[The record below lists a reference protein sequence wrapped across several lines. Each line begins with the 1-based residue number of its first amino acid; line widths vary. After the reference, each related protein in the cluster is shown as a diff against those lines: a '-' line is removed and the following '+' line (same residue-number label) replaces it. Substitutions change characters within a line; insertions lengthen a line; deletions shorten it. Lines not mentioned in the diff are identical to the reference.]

1 MFEGVFHSGE
11 PIEELWNEYDKY
23 FSDVIIDRG
32 EAYYQDGRVTSCT
45 KLGDLYVAN
54 VRGSVDYTVRI
65 QQDGDELVMSCS
77 CPYDGNCK
85 HEYATLLAIDN
96 EDYDIKELKPYIARN
111 DIEVKDLMKKIPAD
125 ELKKYMINH
134 SDGYVFD
141 MDLLEKEFMKYMP
154 KQEYDYYYNNLY
166 NRFLLEDDAWEE
178 YDHYIDS
185 LRRLLECG
193 NYEEAFYIIKSIVEI
208 GHDLDLDI
216 IHDYPTL
223 GMYLRIVYRK
233 SEKSFK
239 KVIEKYIMDLVFHQ
253 YYDNCFLEDMI
264 VHIN

>member
-1 MFEGVFHSGE
+1 MFEGVFSTDE

-23 FSDVIIDRG
+23 FDEITIDRG
-32 EAYYQDGRVTSCT
+32 EAYYQDGRVTHCT
-45 KLGDLYVAN
+45 KLGDLYVAKVEGN
-54 VRGSVDYTVRI
+54 EDYTVRI
-65 QQDGDELVMSCS
+65 NAEGNELAMSCN
-77 CPYDGNCK
+77 CPVEGNCK

-96 EDYDIKELKPYIARN
+96 EDYDIKELKPYIARR
-111 DIEVKDLMKKIPAD
+111 DIEVKDLLKKIPAD
-125 ELKKYMINH
+125 ELKKYMVNH
-134 SDGYVFD
+134 PSDSVLD
-141 MDLLEKEFMKYMP
+141 MDSLEKEFTKYIP

-185 LRRLLECG
+185 LRRLLECS
-193 NYEEAFYIIKSIVEI
+193 NYEEAYYIIKTIIEI
-208 GHDLDLDI
+208 SHDLDLDI
-216 IHDYPTL
+216 VYDYPEL

-239 KVIEKYIMDLVFHQ
+239 KVIEKYIMDLIFHQ